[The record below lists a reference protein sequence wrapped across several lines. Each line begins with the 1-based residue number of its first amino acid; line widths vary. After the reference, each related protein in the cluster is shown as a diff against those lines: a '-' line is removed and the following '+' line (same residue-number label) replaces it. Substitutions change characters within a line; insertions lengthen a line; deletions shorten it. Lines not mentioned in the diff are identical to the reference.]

1 VNDHPHPGN
10 SRGCAHGHRRRPAA
24 VIPVDLLLLH
34 PPSVYDFREK
44 SILYGPVS
52 DMVPSSVVF
61 ELYPIGFLTI
71 AGYLQQQGLQVRI
84 VNLALRMLT
93 DRAFDVAKFLAEQRP
108 KAIGID
114 LHWMPHCHGAIEIA
128 RLAKAIHP
136 DVPVILGGLSATYY
150 HEELLQYPEI
160 DYVLRGDSTEPPLHQ
175 LLTALQRGD
184 APEQIPNLSWRRNGE
199 ICVNPLTFIP
209 TSLDYV
215 DVRPELL
222 IEMAIRYRDFTSVL
236 PFNGWLRNPTT
247 MVLPLKGCAYECVTC
262 GSSATTC
269 THLTLRRKPVFRSP
283 GNLARNVAAI
293 GRFSRGP
300 IVIPGDL
307 LQGGSAYAT
316 RVIDDIAATGV
327 RNGICFE
334 FFDVP
339 PIEFIRHIDAK
350 LPSWSFEISPESHDH
365 AVRRAMEGEIGY
377 DNAALENFLREA
389 LKLGC
394 DRIDVFFMIGLPKQT
409 YGSVMETVDYCEH
422 LFKWGDAR
430 LQCFISPMG
439 PFLDPGS
446 RIFEEPARFG
456 YRVNLARLGTRG
468 SRLSYRHLDERLAQ
482 FLQVSV
488 GALALEH
495 LRDEVRARLERLA
508 HRVERKLEE
517 VHAGRLVGGVDA
529 RDVGRD
535 VRDDQVELGAVEP
548 FEDLLDHDVFGE
560 VALDEIDVGDPIHR
574 QDVGREHAALRT
586 DAAGR
591 DLRPAARRGAEV
603 HDPHAGFEQA
613 IPLVQLDQLVGGART
628 IAVLLR
634 LFDVRV
640 VDVSLQPEAAAL
652 GAGHDALEYRQSPPL
667 SGPPTRN

>member
-1 VNDHPHPGN
+1 M
-10 SRGCAHGHRRRPAA
+10 SASKS
-24 VIPVDLLLLH
+24 VDLLLLH

-175 LLTALQRGD
+175 LLTALQNGD

-199 ICVNPLTFIP
+199 ICVNPLTFVP
-209 TSLDYV
+209 SSLDYV

-283 GNLARNVAAI
+283 GNLAKNVAAI

-339 PIEFIRHIDAK
+339 PIEFIRHIDAN
-350 LPSWSFEISPESHDH
+350 LPNWSFEISPESHDH

-377 DNAALENFLREA
+377 DNAALENLLREA

-456 YRVNLARLGTRG
+456 YRKFAHTLEEHRQLLVQPSWEHILNYETEWMTRAQLVDATYDAAERLNELKLRYGRISTKRARAVADGIAQARRLRV
-468 SRLSYRHLDERLAQ
+468 RLSE
-482 FLQVSV
+482 
-488 GALALEH
+488 G
-495 LRDEVRARLERLA
+495 
-508 HRVERKLEE
+508 
-517 VHAGRLVGGVDA
+517 VGGEL
-529 RDVGRD
+529 DVASAEQLHGEISRFSD
-535 VRDDQVELGAVEP
+535 STVCDKRELFWQRHVLSFRLPAIMK
-548 FEDLLDHDVFGE
+548 
-560 VALDEIDVGDPIHR
+560 VA
-574 QDVGREHAALRT
+574 ANYLR
-586 DAAGR
+586 G
-591 DLRPAARRGAEV
+591 
-603 HDPHAGFEQA
+603 
-613 IPLVQLDQLVGGART
+613 
-628 IAVLLR
+628 
-634 LFDVRV
+634 
-640 VDVSLQPEAAAL
+640 
-652 GAGHDALEYRQSPPL
+652 
-667 SGPPTRN
+667 